1 MTQGIGDIDSNERG
15 SGARFNAGK
24 PHTFLIPLT
33 AIASWMTLRRG
44 RVPGQPADPAMAMAL
59 LGAFQLRLPGVA
71 DRPRLMCAMDELG
84 PDWDNCGR
92 VFDYGRTKYAEWNWA
107 KGMPWSAVIS
117 CAEHHL
123 RAMFLG
129 EAIDPESGLPH
140 SGHAM
145 CNLIMLWTYC
155 ETYPEGDDRPPAEL
169 FLPYEQRE
177 PDHWRNNGGPTPV
190 MECTPQGVIREV
202 STSSAEQYRSK
213 FFKPAGEGV

>member
-1 MTQGIGDIDSNERG
+1 MTQGIGNLGSTERG

-33 AIASWMTLRRG
+33 AIASGMTLRRC
-44 RVPGQPADPAMAMAL
+44 RVLGSAPDPALAMAL
-59 LGAFQLRLPGVA
+59 LGAFQLRGGGLE
-71 DRPRLMCAMDELG
+71 DRARLMCAMDELG

-117 CAEHHL
+117 SCEHHL

-129 EAIDPESGLPH
+129 EATDPESGLPH

-169 FLPYEQRE
+169 FQPRAIDHADPGEDGVVTFWTGPKP
-177 PDHWRNNGGPTPV
+177 PDALVGSLR
-190 MECTPQGVIREV
+190 
-202 STSSAEQYRSK
+202 
-213 FFKPAGEGV
+213 KPCRGDSP

>member
-1 MTQGIGDIDSNERG
+1 
-15 SGARFNAGK
+15 
-24 PHTFLIPLT
+24 
-33 AIASWMTLRRG
+33 
-44 RVPGQPADPAMAMAL
+44 
-59 LGAFQLRLPGVA
+59 
-71 DRPRLMCAMDELG
+71 MDELG

-117 CAEHHL
+117 SCEHHL

-129 EAIDPESGLPH
+129 EVTDPESGLPH

-169 FLPYEQRE
+169 FQPRAIDHADPGEDGVVTFWTGPKP
-177 PDHWRNNGGPTPV
+177 PDALVGSLR
-190 MECTPQGVIREV
+190 
-202 STSSAEQYRSK
+202 
-213 FFKPAGEGV
+213 KPCRGDSP